1 MTPVEYREERM
12 PVLPKRPGRQETQGD
27 GLMEDI
33 ETCDHCG
40 FELPAGDEG
49 DSEIFTLCYGCWQ
62 FESEFEGEDY

>member
-1 MTPVEYREERM
+1 
-12 PVLPKRPGRQETQGD
+12 
-27 GLMEDI
+27 MEDI